1 LLFALG
7 GAGLDPVP
15 LANALEGFID
25 TVIAAISFSLG
36 NTANV
41 ENLLLAAASAAAS
54 GTGNE
59 LDNVLTG
66 NGLNNVLQ
74 GLAGNDTL
82 SGGDGNDT
90 LDGGAGLDVAAY
102 SGSRSGY
109 AVGAEGTAVSGPEGS
124 DVLLSVERVQFG
136 DRGVAFDLGL
146 GESAGNTV
154 RVIGAALDAQ
164 YNGIAAFVGIG
175 IDLFEAGM
183 NLLEVCA
190 AAQHAALPVNRGFG
204 EQRRFV
210 STKPKCRWR
219 RPVGRGI
226 GLFYEPPAGQR
237 WNDDAGSAPGD
248 RGDPRSERG
257 QHQPRGTAAERRRF
271 HLAGRHGDLHGH
283 SGNRPPYR
291 HCA

>member
-1 LLFALG
+1 LG

-90 LDGGAGLDVAAY
+90 LTAGAGLTL
-102 SGSRSGY
+102 RP
-109 AVGAEGTAVSGPEGS
+109 TAVA
-124 DVLLSVERVQFG
+124 
-136 DRGVAFDLGL
+136 DRG
-146 GESAGNTV
+146 
-154 RVIGAALDAQ
+154 AQ
-164 YNGIAAFVGIG
+164 W
-175 IDLFEAGM
+175 
-183 NLLEVCA
+183 C
-190 AAQHAALPVNRGFG
+190 
-204 EQRRFV
+204 
-210 STKPKCRWR
+210 
-219 RPVGRGI
+219 
-226 GLFYEPPAGQR
+226 
-237 WNDDAGSAPGD
+237 
-248 RGDPRSERG
+248 
-257 QHQPRGTAAERRRF
+257 
-271 HLAGRHGDLHGH
+271 
-283 SGNRPPYR
+283 
-291 HCA
+291 